1 MVSSV
6 QTLQLNCTFILV
18 LLFKSGYKKC
28 ISWTRLLV
36 AFFMLVLQRPTF
48 GIIPGKFVVPGTT
61 QSPLQFIS
69 FQLKYAFISIQPCAF
84 LILFY
89 LVLKPTGAFH
99 GIVRT
104 SAFSQAFFHSSFL
117 RTANIPVQKL
127 RTMGWGSGAKFYSL
141 RSMSRKGIFLRRKP
155 LETAEKEKVGRDF
168 FFENET

>member
-28 ISWTRLLV
+28 ISWMRLLV

-48 GIIPGKFVVPGTT
+48 GIIPGKFVVPGTA
-61 QSPLQFIS
+61 QSPLRFIS

-127 RTMGWGSGAKFYSL
+127 RTMGWGSGANFCSSGACRKRAYFYVGNL
-141 RSMSRKGIFLRRKP
+141 WKLPRKRR
-155 LETAEKEKVGRDF
+155 LEGT
-168 FFENET
+168 FFENEP